1 MPPRRWTT
9 DELDTANK
17 MLSDGAS
24 FVEIGKTID
33 RSGAAVEAKLKGQG
47 SQRTAAAKKKPK
59 PKPEPQPVV
68 EVESTEAKG
77 TIVEEKPVPT
87 EPHQAEPKRMPRSND
102 DEQEGSTVKYIVG
115 AVIIAVVLYLVLG
128 G

>member
-1 MPPRRWTT
+1 MSPRRWTT

-33 RSGAAVEAKLKGQG
+33 RSGAAVKAKLKGQG
-47 SQRTAAAKKKPK
+47 SQRSAAAKKKPK
-59 PKPEPQPVV
+59 PEPQPIV
-68 EVESTEAKG
+68 EREITEPKG

-87 EPHQAEPKRMPRSND
+87 EPHQAEPKSMPRSND
-102 DEQEGSTVKYIVG
+102 NGQESSTVKYIVG
-115 AVIIAVVLYLVLG
+115 AVIIAVVLYHVLG

>member
-33 RSGAAVEAKLKGQG
+33 RSGAAVEAKLKGESAQK
-47 SQRTAAAKKKPK
+47 TAAAKKKTR
-59 PKPEPQPVV
+59 PEPQTVV
-68 EVESTEAKG
+68 EAGSTEAKG
-77 TIVEEKPVPT
+77 TIAEEKTVPT
-87 EPHQAEPKRMPRSND
+87 EPQQAEPNPTPRSND
-102 DEQEGSTVKYIVG
+102 DEQEGPNVKYIIG
-115 AVIIAVVLYLVLG
+115 AVIIAVVIYLILG
-128 G
+128 D

>member
-47 SQRTAAAKKKPK
+47 AQRTAAAKKKPK
-59 PKPEPQPVV
+59 PKSQPLV
-68 EVESTEAKG
+68 EVESTETKG
-77 TIVEEKPVPT
+77 TLVEEKPVLT
-87 EPHQAEPKRMPRSND
+87 EPRKAEPKPMPRTNE

>member
-33 RSGAAVEAKLKGQG
+33 RSGAAVEAKLKGE
-47 SQRTAAAKKKPK
+47 SARKTAAAKKKPK
-59 PKPEPQPVV
+59 PEPQTVV
-68 EVESTEAKG
+68 EVESPEAKG
-77 TIVEEKPVPT
+77 TIVEERPVPT
-87 EPHQAEPKRMPRSND
+87 EPQQAESKRMPRLND
-102 DEQEGSTVKYIVG
+102 DEQEGSNVKYIIGV
-115 AVIIAVVLYLVLG
+115 VIIAVVLYLALG

>member
-33 RSGAAVEAKLKGQG
+33 RSAAAVEAKLKGK
-47 SQRTAAAKKKPK
+47 SAPNTAAAKKKTNYK
-59 PKPEPQPVV
+59 N
-68 EVESTEAKG
+68 AK
-77 TIVEEKPVPT
+77 
-87 EPHQAEPKRMPRSND
+87 
-102 DEQEGSTVKYIVG
+102 
-115 AVIIAVVLYLVLG
+115 
-128 G
+128 

>member
-24 FVEIGKTID
+24 FAEIGKTID

-47 SQRTAAAKKKPK
+47 AQRTAAAKKKPK
-59 PKPEPQPVV
+59 PEAQPVV
-68 EVESTEAKG
+68 EVESTETKG
-77 TIVEEKPVPT
+77 TIVEENQSPLNLKKLNQNPRRDQMT
-87 EPHQAEPKRMPRSND
+87 MSKRAQRSNTSLA
-102 DEQEGSTVKYIVG
+102 Q
-115 AVIIAVVLYLVLG
+115 
-128 G
+128 

>member
-33 RSGAAVEAKLKGQG
+33 RSGAAVESKLKGQG
-47 SQRTAAAKKKPK
+47 AESTAAAKKK

-87 EPHQAEPKRMPRSND
+87 EPQQAEPKPMPKSND
-102 DEQEGSTVKYIVG
+102 DEQEGSTLKYIFG

-128 G
+128 R

>member
-33 RSGAAVEAKLKGQG
+33 RSAAAVEAK
-47 SQRTAAAKKKPK
+47 QRESAPNTAAAKKKPTTK
-59 PKPEPQPVV
+59 RKIGLRWNQPNPKPL
-68 EVESTEAKG
+68 
-77 TIVEEKPVPT
+77 
-87 EPHQAEPKRMPRSND
+87 H
-102 DEQEGSTVKYIVG
+102 
-115 AVIIAVVLYLVLG
+115 
-128 G
+128 

>member
-33 RSGAAVEAKLKGQG
+33 RSAAAVEAKLKGE
-47 SQRTAAAKKKPK
+47 SAPKTAAATK
-59 PKPEPQPVV
+59 
-68 EVESTEAKG
+68 ESATKTHIQVDAQLTESKAP
-77 TIVEEKPVPT
+77 TVEEKSVGI
-87 EPHQAEPKRMPRSND
+87 EPQSAEPNPLPGSD
-102 DEQEGSTVKYIVG
+102 DDMQESSTIKYIVG
-115 AVIIAVVLYLVLG
+115 AVIIAVVLYLLLG

>member
-33 RSGAAVEAKLKGQG
+33 RSGAAVEAKLKGE
-47 SQRTAAAKKKPK
+47 STQRTAATKKK
-59 PKPEPQPVV
+59 PKPEPQMVV
-68 EVESTEAKG
+68 EVESTQEKG

-87 EPHQAEPKRMPRSND
+87 EPQQAAPNPTPRSTD
-102 DEQEGSTVKYIVG
+102 DQQEGSSVKYIVG
-115 AVIIAVVLYLVLG
+115 AVIVAVVLYLMLG

>member
-33 RSGAAVEAKLKGQG
+33 RSGAAVEAKLKGK
-47 SQRTAAAKKKPK
+47 STQRTVATKKKL
-59 PKPEPQPVV
+59 KPEPQTVV
-68 EVESTEAKG
+68 EVESTQPKG
-77 TIVEEKPVPT
+77 VIVEEKLVPT
-87 EPHQAEPKRMPRSND
+87 EPQRAEPNRTPRSND
-102 DEQEGSTVKYIVG
+102 DEQEGSSVKYIVG
-115 AVIIAVVLYLVLG
+115 AVIVAVVLYLVLG

>member
-24 FVEIGKTID
+24 FAEIGKTID
-33 RSGAAVEAKLKGQG
+33 RSGAAVEAKLKGQV
-47 SQRTAAAKKKPK
+47 PK
-59 PKPEPQPVV
+59 ELRPRRK
-68 EVESTEAKG
+68 TKTRA
-77 TIVEEKPVPT
+77 PT
-87 EPHQAEPKRMPRSND
+87 
-102 DEQEGSTVKYIVG
+102 
-115 AVIIAVVLYLVLG
+115 G

>member
-47 SQRTAAAKKKPK
+47 TQRTAAAKKK

-68 EVESTEAKG
+68 EVESTEAQG

-87 EPHQAEPKRMPRSND
+87 KPQQVEPKPMPRSND

-115 AVIIAVVLYLVLG
+115 AVIIAVVLYLALG

>member
-17 MLSDGAS
+17 MLNDGAS

-47 SQRTAAAKKKPK
+47 AQRAAAAKKK

-68 EVESTEAKG
+68 KVESTKAKG
-77 TIVEEKPVPT
+77 SIVEEKPVPT
-87 EPHQAEPKRMPRSND
+87 EPQQAEPKRMPGSND

-115 AVIIAVVLYLVLG
+115 AVIIAVVLYLMLG

>member
-33 RSGAAVEAKLKGQG
+33 RSAAAVEAKLKGK
-47 SQRTAAAKKKPK
+47 SAPKTAAATKESATKTQTQVDAQLTESKA
-59 PKPEPQPVV
+59 PVV
-68 EVESTEAKG
+68 EEKSVVIEPQSAK
-77 TIVEEKPVPT
+77 PNPL
-87 EPHQAEPKRMPRSND
+87 PRSD
-102 DEQEGSTVKYIVG
+102 DDMQESSTIKYIVG
-115 AVIIAVVLYLVLG
+115 AVIIAVVLYLILG

>member
-17 MLSDGAS
+17 MLSDGAT

-33 RSGAAVEAKLKGQG
+33 RSPAAVEAKLKGK
-47 SQRTAAAKKKPK
+47 SAPKSAAAKKKSATK
-59 PKPEPQPVV
+59 TQTPVDSQSA
-68 EVESTEAKG
+68 ESKARV
-77 TIVEEKPVPT
+77 VEEKSVVIESQP
-87 EPHQAEPKRMPRSND
+87 AETNPAPRSD
-102 DEQEGSTVKYIVG
+102 DDMQESSTIRYIFG

>member
-24 FVEIGKTID
+24 FIEIGKTID

-47 SQRTAAAKKKPK
+47 AQRTAAAKKKS
-59 PKPEPQPVV
+59 KPEPQPVV
-68 EVESTEAKG
+68 EIKSTEAKS
-77 TIVEEKPVPT
+77 TIVEAKPVPT
-87 EPHQAEPKRMPRSND
+87 EPQQAEPKRMPVSHD
-102 DEQEGSTVKYIVG
+102 DEQEGSTVKYLVG
-115 AVIIAVVLYLVLG
+115 AMIIAVVLYLVLG

>member
-33 RSGAAVEAKLKGQG
+33 RSAAAVEAKLKGK
-47 SQRTAAAKKKPK
+47 SAPNTAAAKKKPTTK
-59 PKPEPQPVV
+59 TQNRV
-68 EVESTEAKG
+68 EVESTEPKAPV
-77 TIVEEKPVPT
+77 VEEKSVVI
-87 EPHQAEPKRMPRSND
+87 EPQQVEPNPSHQSSD
-102 DEQEGSTVKYIVG
+102 DMQEGSAIKYIVG
-115 AVIIAVVLYLVLG
+115 AVIIAVVLYLVIG

>member
-1 MPPRRWTT
+1 MAPRRWTT

-47 SQRTAAAKKKPK
+47 AQRTAAAKKKR
-59 PKPEPQPVV
+59 KPESQPLV
-68 EVESTEAKG
+68 EVESTETKG

-87 EPHQAEPKRMPRSND
+87 EPQKAESKPMPRTND

>member
-17 MLSDGAS
+17 MSSDGAS

-47 SQRTAAAKKKPK
+47 AERNAAAKKRPK
-59 PKPEPQPVV
+59 PGPQPVV
-68 EVESTEAKG
+68 EVESTKAKG

-87 EPHQAEPKRMPRSND
+87 EPQQAKSKPTPKSND
-102 DEQEGSTVKYIVG
+102 DQQQGSMLKYIVG
-115 AVIIAVVLYLVLG
+115 AVIIALMLYLVVG
-128 G
+128 R

>member
-47 SQRTAAAKKKPK
+47 AQRTAAAKKK

-77 TIVEEKPVPT
+77 TIVEEKPVPSET
-87 EPHQAEPKRMPRSND
+87 QQAEPKPTPRSND
-102 DEQEGSTVKYIVG
+102 DEQEGSMVKYIVG
-115 AVIIAVVLYLVLG
+115 TVIIAVVLYLVLG
-128 G
+128 D

>member
-33 RSGAAVEAKLKGQG
+33 RSGAAVEAKLKGESAQK
-47 SQRTAAAKKKPK
+47 TAVAKKKPK
-59 PKPEPQPVV
+59 PEPQTVV

-77 TIVEEKPVPT
+77 TIVEERPVPT
-87 EPHQAEPKRMPRSND
+87 EPQQAESKRMPRLND
-102 DEQEGSTVKYIVG
+102 DEQEGSNVKYIIGV
-115 AVIIAVVLYLVLG
+115 VIIAVVLYLALG

>member
-9 DELDTANK
+9 DELNTANK

-33 RSGAAVEAKLKGQG
+33 RSGAAVEAKLKGQ
-47 SQRTAAAKKKPK
+47 STQRTAAAKKKPK
-59 PKPEPQPVV
+59 PKPQTVV
-68 EVESTEAKG
+68 EEESIEAKG
-77 TIVEEKPVPT
+77 TVTVEKPIPLKSQ
-87 EPHQAEPKRMPRSND
+87 QAEVNPTPISND
-102 DEQEGSTVKYIVG
+102 DGQGGSTVKYIVG

-128 G
+128 V

>member
-24 FVEIGKTID
+24 FVEIGKKLD
-33 RSGAAVEAKLKGQG
+33 RSGAAVEAKLKVE
-47 SQRTAAAKKKPK
+47 STKRTAASKNKPK
-59 PKPEPQPVV
+59 PKPQTVV
-68 EVESTEAKG
+68 EEESTEAKG
-77 TIVEEKPVPT
+77 TIVEEKSVP
-87 EPHQAEPKRMPRSND
+87 AEPQKAEPNPTLRSND
-102 DEQEGSTVKYIVG
+102 NEQEGSTVKYIVG
-115 AVIIAVVLYLVLG
+115 GVIIVIVLYLVVG

>member
-1 MPPRRWTT
+1 MSPRRWTT
-9 DELDTANK
+9 DELNTANK

-33 RSGAAVEAKLKGQG
+33 RSSAAVEAKLKGQG
-47 SQRTAAAKKKPK
+47 AQRTAAATKKPE
-59 PKPEPQPVV
+59 PEPQPVV
-68 EVESTEAKG
+68 EIESTEAKV

-87 EPHQAEPKRMPRSND
+87 EPQQAEQKGMPKSND
-102 DEQEGSTVKYIVG
+102 GEQEGSTVKYIVG

>member
-1 MPPRRWTT
+1 MAPRRWTT

-17 MLSDGAS
+17 MLNDGAS

-47 SQRTAAAKKKPK
+47 AQRTATAKKKPK
-59 PKPEPQPVV
+59 PESQPVV
-68 EVESTEAKG
+68 EVESTETKG
-77 TIVEEKPVPT
+77 TIVEEKPVST
-87 EPHQAEPKRMPRSND
+87 EPQQAEPKPMPRPKD

>member
-1 MPPRRWTT
+1 MAPRRWTT

-33 RSGAAVEAKLKGQG
+33 RSGAAVEAKLKGESAQK
-47 SQRTAAAKKKPK
+47 TAATKKK
-59 PKPEPQPVV
+59 PKPEPQAVV
-68 EVESTEAKG
+68 EVESTETKG

-87 EPHQAEPKRMPRSND
+87 KPQQAESNPTPRSND
-102 DEQEGSTVKYIVG
+102 DEQEGSNLKYIIG
-115 AVIIAVVLYLVLG
+115 MVIIAVVLYLVLG

>member
-33 RSGAAVEAKLKGQG
+33 RSAAAVEVKLKGE
-47 SQRTAAAKKKPK
+47 SAPKTTAATKESATKTQTQVDAQLTESKA
-59 PKPEPQPVV
+59 PVV
-68 EVESTEAKG
+68 E
-77 TIVEEKPVPT
+77 EKSVVI
-87 EPHQAEPKRMPRSND
+87 EPQSAEPNPSPRSD
-102 DEQEGSTVKYIVG
+102 DDMQESSTIKYIVG
-115 AVIIAVVLYLVLG
+115 AVIIAVVLYLILG
-128 G
+128 R

>member
-24 FVEIGKTID
+24 FGEIGKTID
-33 RSGAAVEAKLKGQG
+33 RSAAAVEAKLKGK
-47 SQRTAAAKKKPK
+47 SAPKTAAAKKKSATKTQTPVD
-59 PKPEPQPVV
+59 PQSTESRAPVV
-68 EVESTEAKG
+68 E
-77 TIVEEKPVPT
+77 EKSVVI
-87 EPHQAEPKRMPRSND
+87 EPQSAEPSPLPRSD
-102 DEQEGSTVKYIVG
+102 DDMQESSTIKYIVG
-115 AVIIAVVLYLVLG
+115 GVIIAVVLYLILG

>member
-24 FVEIGKTID
+24 FGEIGKTID
-33 RSGAAVEAKLKGQG
+33 RSAAAVEAKLKGK
-47 SQRTAAAKKKPK
+47 SAPKAAAAKKKSATKTQTPVD
-59 PKPEPQPVV
+59 PQSTESKAPVV
-68 EVESTEAKG
+68 E
-77 TIVEEKPVPT
+77 EKSVVI
-87 EPHQAEPKRMPRSND
+87 EPQSAEPNPLPRSD
-102 DEQEGSTVKYIVG
+102 DDMQEGSTIKYIIGV
-115 AVIIAVVLYLVLG
+115 VIIAIVLYLVLG